1 MQKYD
6 IVLAGLGGQ
15 GVMTISQVL
24 ATAAH
29 REGIQVKLFEGTG
42 ITQRGGGVF
51 GFVRLGE
58 SYSPR
63 VPIGRADALISL
75 EISEVASVLHYLK
88 PRGEVWTNSGRSHGY
103 YSKLDPR
110 LYPSQ
115 EKIEGFIHLRTPHL
129 YVIPAG
135 ELAREAGS
143 PQAVNMVMMGAFL
156 YGSPLLKAESVTQAI
171 EETNPKFAKLNL
183 EAFWKGYSYIK
194 REKAA

>member
-1 MQKYD
+1 MKNYD

-24 ATAAH
+24 AAASH
-29 REGIQVKLFEGTG
+29 REGIRVKLFEGTG

-58 SYSPR
+58 SCSPR
-63 VPIGRADALISL
+63 IPMGKANTLISL
-75 EISEVASVLHYLK
+75 EISEIASVFHYLK
-88 PRGEVWTNSGRSHGY
+88 PQGEIWTNSGRVHSY
-103 YSKLDPR
+103 YSKLQPH
-110 LYPSQ
+110 LYPPQ
-115 EKIEGFIHLRTPHL
+115 EKLEGLIRLRTPHL

-156 YGSPLLKAESVTQAI
+156 SGSSLLKTESVIRAI
-171 EETNPKFAKLNL
+171 EEINPKFARLNL
-183 EAFWKGYSYIK
+183 EAFWKGYSFIK
-194 REKAA
+194 KEKAA

>member
-58 SYSPR
+58 SFSPR
-63 VPIGRADALISL
+63 VPLGRADALISL

-135 ELAREAGS
+135 ELAREVGS

-156 YGSPLLKAESVTQAI
+156 SGSPLFKAESVTQAI

>member
-1 MQKYD
+1 MKNYD

-24 ATAAH
+24 AAAAH

-63 VPIGRADALISL
+63 IPQGKADALVSL
-75 EISEVASVLHYLK
+75 EISEVASVLPYLK
-88 PRGEVWTNSGRSHGY
+88 AQGEAWTNSDRIHGY
-103 YSKLDPR
+103 YSKLQPH
-110 LYPSQ
+110 LYPPQ
-115 EKIEGFIHLRTPHL
+115 ERLEGLIHLRTRHL

-156 YGSPLLKAESVTQAI
+156 SGSSLLRTESVTQAI
-171 EETNPKFAKLNL
+171 EETNPKFARLNL
-183 EAFWKGYSYIK
+183 EAFWKGYSFIK
-194 REKAA
+194 KEKAA